1 MENGN
6 KFVAIDFEHL
16 TPNHETACA
25 VGMVK
30 VINQVIVQEF
40 YSLIKPAPDD
50 RKPLNTH
57 VHGITEEM
65 CANAPT
71 FDELLPFMERFTD
84 GYPIVVHNH
93 GTEKSVLEKA
103 CRYYGK
109 TDSPLYQPSFIDT
122 YNFTG
127 KSLEESCKTAGIK
140 LKEHHN
146 ALEDARACAELYM
159 KVQGGEIVK
168 PNPDAVSTMGYQKK
182 DLSLYELLPDEKLE
196 RTDTPF
202 YHKRIITTGEFRS
215 YPNSRNA
222 LLMKLQLLGAINL
235 KSITK
240 STEWAIVG
248 EGAGPSKMEKLAQ
261 MPEVR
266 IIHED
271 ELLEMLGSID

>member
-1 MENGN
+1 MEI
-6 KFVAIDFEHL
+6 FVAVDFEHL

-40 YSLIKPAPDD
+40 YSLIKPASDE
-50 RKPLNTH
+50 RKTLNTH
-57 VHGITEEM
+57 VHGITEGM

-71 FDELLPFMERFTD
+71 FDALLPFMERFTD
-84 GYPIVVHNH
+84 GCPLVVHNH

-103 CRYYGK
+103 CLYYGK

-127 KSLEESCKTAGIK
+127 KSLEDSCKMAGIE
-140 LKEHHN
+140 LSEHHN

-168 PNPDAVSTMGYQKK
+168 PNPDLVSTMGYQKR
-182 DLSLYELLPDEKLE
+182 DSSLYELLPDEKLKRE
-196 RTDTPF
+196 DTPF
-202 YHKRIITTGEFRS
+202 YHKHIITTGEFRS
-215 YPNSRNA
+215 YPNNRNA
-222 LLMKLQLLGAINL
+222 LLRELQLFGAINL
-235 KSITK
+235 KNVTK

-248 EGAGPSKMEKLAQ
+248 EDAGPSKMEKLAK

-266 IIHED
+266 IIHEEELM
-271 ELLEMLGSID
+271 ELLRGFE

>member
-1 MENGN
+1 MEI
-6 KFVAIDFEHL
+6 FVAVDFEHL

-40 YSLIKPAPDD
+40 YSLIKPAPDE
-50 RKPLNTH
+50 RKTLNTH

-71 FDELLPFMERFTD
+71 FDALLPFMERFTD
-84 GYPIVVHNH
+84 GCTLVVHNH

-127 KSLEESCKTAGIK
+127 KSLEDSCKMAGIE
-140 LKEHHN
+140 LREHHN

-168 PNPDAVSTMGYQKK
+168 PNPDAVSAMGYQKK
-182 DLSLYELLPDEKLE
+182 DSSLYELLPDEKLQ

-202 YHKRIITTGEFRS
+202 YHKHIITTGEFRS
-215 YPNSRNA
+215 YPNNRNA
-222 LLMKLQLLGAINL
+222 LLKKLQLLGAINL

-266 IIHED
+266 IIHEE
-271 ELLEMLGSID
+271 ELMEMLRSLE

>member
-1 MENGN
+1 MEI
-6 KFVAIDFEHL
+6 FVAIDFEHL
-16 TPNHETACA
+16 TPNYETACA

-40 YSLIKPAPDD
+40 YSLIKPAPDE
-50 RKPLNTH
+50 RKTLNTH

-71 FDELLPFMERFTD
+71 FAELFPFMERFTD
-84 GYPIVVHNH
+84 GCPLVVHNH

-127 KSLEESCKTAGIK
+127 KSLEDSCKMAGIE

-159 KVQGGEIVK
+159 KVHGGGIVK
-168 PNPDAVSTMGYQKK
+168 PNPDAVSAMGYQKR
-182 DLSLYELLPDEKLE
+182 DTSLYELLPDEKLK
-196 RTDTPF
+196 RKDTPF
-202 YHKRIITTGEFRS
+202 YHKHIITTGEFRS
-215 YPNSRNA
+215 YPNNRNA
-222 LLMKLQLLGAINL
+222 LLRELQLFGAINL
-235 KSITK
+235 KNVTK

-248 EGAGPSKMEKLAQ
+248 EDAGPSKMEKLAK

-266 IIHED
+266 IIHEEELM
-271 ELLEMLGSID
+271 ELLRGFE

>member
-1 MENGN
+1 MD
-6 KFVAIDFEHL
+6 KFVTIDFEHL

-40 YSLIKPAPDD
+40 YSLIKPALDE
-50 RKPLNTH
+50 RKTLNTH

-71 FDELLPFMERFTD
+71 FAELLPFMEWFTE
-84 GYPIVVHNH
+84 GCEIVAHNQV
-93 GTEKSVLEKA
+93 TEKSVLEKA

-109 TDSPLYQPSFIDT
+109 TDSTLYKPSFIDT
-122 YNFTG
+122 YNSTG
-127 KSLEESCKTAGIK
+127 KSLEESCKTAGIE
-140 LKEHHN
+140 LKKHHN

-168 PNPDAVSTMGYQKK
+168 PNPDAVSAMGYQKK
-182 DLSLYELLPDEKLE
+182 DSSLYELLPDEKLE

-202 YHKRIITTGEFRS
+202 YHKHIITTGEFRS
-215 YPNSRNA
+215 YPNNRNV
-222 LLMKLQLLGAINL
+222 LLKKLQLFGAINL

-240 STEWAIVG
+240 STEWAIIG

-266 IIHED
+266 IIHEE
-271 ELLEMLGSID
+271 ELMEMLGSIEQ